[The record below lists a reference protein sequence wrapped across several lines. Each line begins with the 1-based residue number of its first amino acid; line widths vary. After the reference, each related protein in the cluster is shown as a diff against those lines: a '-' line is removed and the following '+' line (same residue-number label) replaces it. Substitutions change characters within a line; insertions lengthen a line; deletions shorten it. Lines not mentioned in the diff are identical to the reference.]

1 MEGATQIRHLPHR
14 KNAHTALGTM
24 YMIRMKGFLITK
36 NLFQLKA
43 LHSSL
48 IEQLAGHNARRE

>member
-1 MEGATQIRHLPHR
+1 MEGANSDPAPSTQ

-24 YMIRMKGFLITK
+24 YMIKMKGFLITK
-36 NLFQLKA
+36 NLFQLKV